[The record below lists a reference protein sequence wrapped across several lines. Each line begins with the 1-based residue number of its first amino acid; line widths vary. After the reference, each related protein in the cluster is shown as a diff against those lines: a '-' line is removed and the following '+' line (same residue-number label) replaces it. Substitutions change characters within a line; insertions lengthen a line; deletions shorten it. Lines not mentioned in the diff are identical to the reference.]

1 MTPDLLTLEACS
13 PTPLSSYLKALGVL
27 RLLSSA
33 TNSVTGE
40 AADANVRG
48 WWAEERFHLRTSLG
62 RSDLL
67 RFFLEDYAPSPVIAP
82 WNGRAGFL
90 EGEEGESST
99 REGAVLI
106 REIDRS
112 ACSRLRLMRSSAHQ
126 LRSNDDL
133 ATLDR
138 LRAESKAL
146 DRRAKKLRGQEKRE
160 VQERKKLVDAKAR
173 VTKARL
179 LPSLRSTIGD
189 LHVAYVDSCFVISPG
204 QEAAK
209 AAPLLGAGGVD
220 GSRDFGVRFAAA
232 LKQVFS
238 FDTGQPFADSER
250 ALSSALFK
258 TAVRLETSGSIG
270 MFNPGGGGPNATVG
284 YVGENALNHW
294 DVVLTMEGT
303 VVFAG
308 ALTRRWDSKG
318 RRRAS
323 FPFSFEPTQAGSGVF
338 SPVDPNRP
346 RGEIW
351 TPIWEKPARYSE
363 LRALFAEGR
372 LTVGGRTARDGLG
385 AARAVEQ
392 VGVSRG
398 ITGFERYS
406 FVQPGPSLP
415 YQATPLGRIRTPRT
429 GRPDLIADL
438 EVGEWLRAARRAA
451 GSKTAPGRAKA
462 TMHEL
467 KNALFTMTDRDHS
480 AEGTEK
486 ALIALGRFAAW
497 LTASPRSRDVVAP
510 PPLLSRAWL
519 LRADD
524 GSPEYR
530 IAAALAGIGIPLPY
544 DAEGPDS
551 AASAP
556 ENWGIPPMAAH
567 LAPLTNGSSDGFE
580 GRTFFRGRRL
590 LRRRRWAAD
599 NSPPTVV
606 WGHGGLIRNMIAVLD
621 RRIVEASIRG
631 LEDKPFG
638 GASFARLPDVTAFLT
653 GKFDDRRCSALLAG
667 MVWAQPVRLPATE
680 PDTRPAPASLP
691 FAYAA
696 LKPILAP
703 NDALVRVGAIPPQG
717 SVPIPP
723 DLLGPLR
730 AGGRSR
736 DGRGIAGAV
745 RSAFSR
751 ARSSGL
757 ISPYDPIQ
765 SGSGLAAL
773 RSNRIGVGVRPDRLA
788 AAMLIP
794 VSDNGLASLLRRA
807 YSGTIPHNA
816 THSSEEAPNVS

>member
-1 MTPDLLTLEACS
+1 MTPDRLTLEACS
-13 PTPLSSYLKALGVL
+13 PTPLASYLKTLGVL

-33 TNSVTGE
+33 TNSVAGE
-40 AADANVRG
+40 PADPNVRG

-67 RFFLEDYAPSPVIAP
+67 RFFLEDYAPSPVIGP

-90 EGEEGESST
+90 EGEEGGSST

-106 REIDRS
+106 REIDQS
-112 ACSRLRLMRSSAHQ
+112 ASSRLQLMRSSVRQ

-133 ATLDR
+133 VTLDR
-138 LRAESKAL
+138 FRAESKAL
-146 DRRAKKLRGQEKRE
+146 GRRAKTLRGEEKRE
-160 VQERKKLVDAKAR
+160 VQERKKLVDAKAK
-173 VTKARL
+173 VTKAKL

-189 LHVAYVDSCFVISPG
+189 AHVAYVDSCFVISPG
-204 QEAAK
+204 QQAAK

-232 LKQVFS
+232 LKQLFS
-238 FDTGQPFADSER
+238 FDTGQPCADSER
-250 ALSSALFK
+250 SLRSALFK
-258 TAVRLETSGSIG
+258 TVVRLETSGSIG

-284 YVGENALNHW
+284 YAGENPLNHW
-294 DVVLTMEGT
+294 EVVLTMEGT
-303 VVFAG
+303 IVFAG
-308 ALTRRWDSKG
+308 ALTRRWDSNG
-318 RRRAS
+318 QRRAS

-338 SPVDPNRP
+338 SSVDPHRP

-351 TPIWEKPARYSE
+351 TPIWKRPARYSE
-363 LRALFAEGR
+363 VRALFAEGR

-392 VGVSRG
+392 IGVSRG

-415 YQATPLGRIRTPRT
+415 YQATPLGRIRTPRV

-438 EVGEWLRAARRAA
+438 EVGEWLQAARRAA
-451 GSKTAPGRAKA
+451 GNKTAPGRAKA

-467 KNALFTMTDRDHS
+467 ENALFAMTDGDHS
-480 AEGTEK
+480 GEGTEK

-497 LTASPRSRDVVAP
+497 LSASPKSRDVVAP
-510 PPLLSRAWL
+510 PPLLSRSWL

-530 IAAALAGIGIPLPY
+530 VAAALAGIGIPPSY
-544 DAEGPDS
+544 GERSGPAESEPD
-551 AASAP
+551 
-556 ENWGIPPMAAH
+556 NWGIPPMAAH
-567 LAPLTNGSSDGFE
+567 FAPLTNGPGDGFE
-580 GRTFFRGRRL
+580 RRTFFRGGRL
-590 LRRRRWAAD
+590 LHRRAWAAD
-599 NSPPTVV
+599 NTPPTVV
-606 WGHGGLIRNMIAVLD
+606 WGHGGLMRNMIAVLD
-621 RRIVEASIRG
+621 RRIVEASIRR
-631 LEDKPFG
+631 LEDKPLG
-638 GASFARLPDVTAFLT
+638 SATFARLSDVAAFLA
-653 GKFDDRRCSALLAG
+653 GNFDDTRCSELLAG
-667 MVWAQPVRLPATE
+667 MVWTQPVRLPAKE
-680 PDTRPAPASLP
+680 SDTKPAPVTLP

-696 LKPILAP
+696 LKPIFSL
-703 NDALVRVGAIPPQG
+703 DDSLVRVGAIPSQG
-717 SVPIPP
+717 SMPLPP

-730 AGGRSR
+730 AGGASR
-736 DGRGIAGAV
+736 DGREIAGAV

-757 ISPYDPIQ
+757 ISPYDPVQ

-773 RSNRIGVGVRPDRLA
+773 RSSRIGVGARPDRMA

-794 VSDNGLASLLRRA
+794 ISYHGLASLLRRA
-807 YSGTIPHNA
+807 YPGALPDSAN
-816 THSSEEAPNVS
+816 HSSEETPNVS